1 MIQGGIETIIGVNRD
16 PVFGQIIMVGLGG
29 IFVEILG
36 DVSLQRAPFGNE
48 TAKKMLQSLK
58 GYPLLAGARGQAP
71 ADIDALAEAIAQLSV
86 FADANQDTIESID
99 INPFLVL
106 PEGQGAVAVDALIIP
121 RNA

>member
-1 MIQGGIETIIGVNRD
+1 
-16 PVFGQIIMVGLGG
+16 
-29 IFVEILG
+29 
-36 DVSLQRAPFGNE
+36 
-48 TAKKMLQSLK
+48 KKMLQSLK

>member
-1 MIQGGIETIIGVNRD
+1 M
-16 PVFGQIIMVGLGG
+16 
-29 IFVEILG
+29 
-36 DVSLQRAPFGNE
+36 
-48 TAKKMLQSLK
+48 
-58 GYPLLAGARGQAP
+58 AGARGQAP

-86 FADANQDTIESID
+86 FADANQDTIKSID